1 LGGNPFPAGPK
12 KEVPEVGIRTKEF
25 YNFQNRVME
34 ELEKTKLSPND
45 NKYCWALFRETCG
58 YGDYKTRISRERISD
73 LTHISETHVSD
84 VERRLKERNII
95 VVSGKIKGFNPDIA
109 KWEKVQ
115 VSGLFEKVQVSGLKG
130 PGRAEKKG
138 PGIGTLLTKKK
149 EYSKKGGGV
158 LKRLKIKAVEKLEG
172 KKWLKQVMWQRY
184 SFKEEFIDKILNK
197 WEFEACYDVFLAYEE
212 SHGVRNKEAW
222 FLSKLEQGP
231 VPVE

>member
-1 LGGNPFPAGPK
+1 
-12 KEVPEVGIRTKEF
+12 
-25 YNFQNRVME
+25 ME

-149 EYSKKGGGV
+149 ENSKKGGVG
-158 LKRLKIKAVEKLEG
+158 LKKLEIKEVDKLEG
-172 KKWLKQVMWQRY
+172 KEWLKQVMWQRGNFSEKFIDEIFEIY
-184 SFKEEFIDKILNK
+184 SFMQ
-197 WEFEACYDVFLAYEE
+197 CYDTYLAYLDTRNVRFKESWLMARLQRGLEPEE
-212 SHGVRNKEAW
+212 
-222 FLSKLEQGP
+222 
-231 VPVE
+231 